1 MLFEKQVK
9 DCGPDSI
16 EYVKT
21 TDSKEQI
28 ETVNTD
34 IETDPM
40 WESEAP
46 VTNAPEEEKIQDERI
61 LKLTDEHEGFDKTD
75 ERENIREEATD
86 GGTGLKEIQTVSA
99 GQEIVENVSFNYYRN
114 FMLHLSSDISFSS
127 SSSDE
132 H

>member
-16 EYVKT
+16 ECIKT

-34 IETDPM
+34 IEKDPM
-40 WESEAP
+40 GESRAL
-46 VTNAPEEEKIQDERI
+46 VTRAPEEEKIQDEGI
-61 LKLTDEHEGFDKTD
+61 LKPTN
-75 ERENIREEATD
+75 EREGVDKADESENNREEVTD
-86 GGTGLKEIQTVSA
+86 GDSSLKEIHTVSV
-99 GQEIVENVSFNYYRN
+99 GQEIVENVSFNYYKN
-114 FMLHLSSDISFSS
+114 FMLYVSSDVSFSS
-127 SSSDE
+127 SSIE